1 MNARRFPDDV
11 IPTSGSMRGL
21 ILIIDD
27 DFQIPGVLRAR
38 LNTIGFY
45 VVWVHVVTILGNQW
59 IKKSNFEGIILNF
72 DMRHHDGM
80 AVLEGLHKQRVE
92 TPMIVVSHTST
103 RERLEEAVRKGA
115 RDYLES
121 PFDTE
126 VLREKCLR
134 HFQTPAA
141 SSCLS
146 PSQSGRVHP

>member
-1 MNARRFPDDV
+1 MH
-11 IPTSGSMRGL
+11 GL

-59 IKKSNFEGIILNF
+59 VKKSKFEGIILNF

-80 AVLEGLHKQRVE
+80 AVLKSLHKQGVE
-92 TPMIVVSHTST
+92 TPMIVVSSVSP

-115 RDYLES
+115 HDYIVS

-126 VLREKCLR
+126 LLREKCLR
-134 HFQTPAA
+134 HFQAPEATP
-141 SSCLS
+141 CQP
-146 PSQSGRVHP
+146 PSQQGRVQL

>member
-1 MNARRFPDDV
+1 
-11 IPTSGSMRGL
+11 MRGL

-59 IKKSNFEGIILNF
+59 VKKSKFEGIILNF

-80 AVLEGLHKQRVE
+80 AVLESLHKQRVE
-92 TPMIVVSHTST
+92 TPMIVVSSVSP

-115 RDYLES
+115 RDYIVS

-126 VLREKCLR
+126 LLREKCLR
-134 HFQTPAA
+134 HFQAPDATP
-141 SSCLS
+141 CHP
-146 PSQSGRVHP
+146 PSQQGRAQL